1 MVLSRTD
8 MYRELYKYFQ
18 SFFFSS
24 GTAGYIA
31 PEIYD
36 RSEHGRE
43 VDVYSFGIMINE
55 IFDQEEPFH
64 EEQQALR
71 YRVLNDNDSY
81 TASDWFEE
89 VPRLIQEMVMQ
100 GICVS
105 LFFSLFSLFSLSLFS
120 LFPPLMMRRI
130 FWKFEKIFFLVTSE
144 NRNESVVSV

>member
-8 MYRELYKYFQ
+8 MYWELYWIF
-18 SFFFSS
+18 SLFFTLFLFSS

-71 YRVLNDNDSY
+71 YRVLNNNDSY
-81 TASDWFEE
+81 TAADWFEE
-89 VPRLIQEMVMQ
+89 VPRLIQNMVMI
-100 GICVS
+100 GDR
-105 LFFSLFSLFSLSLFS
+105 
-120 LFPPLMMRRI
+120 PP
-130 FWKFEKIFFLVTSE
+130 
-144 NRNESVVSV
+144 